1 MGENRKKVSRVLN
14 YIEHLLIFVSTVTG
28 CFSISAFASLVGIP
42 VGITSSVIGLKNLC
56 NNCKN

>member
-1 MGENRKKVSRVLN
+1 MSENRKKVSRVLN

-42 VGITSSVIGLKNLC
+42 VGITSSVIVLKNLC

>member
-1 MGENRKKVSRVLN
+1 MSENRKKVSRVLN

-42 VGITSSVIGLKNLC
+42 VGIISSVIGLKNLC